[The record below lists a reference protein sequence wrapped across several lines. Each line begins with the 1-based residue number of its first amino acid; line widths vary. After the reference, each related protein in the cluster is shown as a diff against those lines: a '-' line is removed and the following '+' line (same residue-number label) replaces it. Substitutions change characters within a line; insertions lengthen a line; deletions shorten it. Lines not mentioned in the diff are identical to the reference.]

1 MGRSLPAGWGVPN
14 QQSREARFTGG
25 GPRTRKQGMRSLALL
40 PPLCLLSLTLAAC
53 SAGAPAPRAA
63 PTGAAPRAAPTGAAR
78 IAAECALLTQAGT
91 MMAAAGNPAHDG
103 LLEGCPGS
111 TARDTR
117 PLARQTASLRDG
129 GQAALPPG
137 VTQGSRGEAVFR
149 RMITRGVPVSL
160 ASQLTADPLFAEAA
174 R

>member
-1 MGRSLPAGWGVPN
+1 
-14 QQSREARFTGG
+14 
-25 GPRTRKQGMRSLALL
+25 MRSLALL

-63 PTGAAPRAAPTGAAR
+63 PTGAAR

-91 MMAAAGNPAHDG
+91 MMAAAGNAAHDG

-137 VTQGSRGEAVFR
+137 VARGSRGEAVFR

-160 ASQLTADPLFAEAA
+160 AIRLTADPLFAEAA

>member
-1 MGRSLPAGWGVPN
+1 
-14 QQSREARFTGG
+14 
-25 GPRTRKQGMRSLALL
+25 
-40 PPLCLLSLTLAAC
+40 
-53 SAGAPAPRAA
+53 
-63 PTGAAPRAAPTGAAR
+63 
-78 IAAECALLTQAGT
+78 
-91 MMAAAGNPAHDG
+91 MMAAAGSPAHDG

-117 PLARQTASLRDG
+117 PLARQTASLREG

-137 VTQGSRGEAVFR
+137 VAQGSRGEAVFR

-160 ASQLTADPLFAEAA
+160 AIRLTADPLFAEAA

>member
-1 MGRSLPAGWGVPN
+1 
-14 QQSREARFTGG
+14 
-25 GPRTRKQGMRSLALL
+25 
-40 PPLCLLSLTLAAC
+40 
-53 SAGAPAPRAA
+53 
-63 PTGAAPRAAPTGAAR
+63 
-78 IAAECALLTQAGT
+78 

-137 VTQGSRGEAVFR
+137 VIQGSRGEAVFR

>member
-1 MGRSLPAGWGVPN
+1 
-14 QQSREARFTGG
+14 
-25 GPRTRKQGMRSLALL
+25 MRSLALL

-53 SAGAPAPRAA
+53 SAGAP
-63 PTGAAPRAAPTGAAR
+63 APRAAPTGAAR

-129 GQAALPPG
+129 GQAVLPPG

-160 ASQLTADPLFAEAA
+160 ATQLTADPLFAEAA

>member
-1 MGRSLPAGWGVPN
+1 
-14 QQSREARFTGG
+14 
-25 GPRTRKQGMRSLALL
+25 MRSLALL

-53 SAGAPAPRAA
+53 SAGAP
-63 PTGAAPRAAPTGAAR
+63 APRAAPTGAAR

-129 GQAALPPG
+129 GQATLPPG

-160 ASQLTADPLFAEAA
+160 ATQLTADPLFAEAA

>member
-1 MGRSLPAGWGVPN
+1 
-14 QQSREARFTGG
+14 
-25 GPRTRKQGMRSLALL
+25 MRSLALL

-53 SAGAPAPRAA
+53 SAGAP
-63 PTGAAPRAAPTGAAR
+63 APRAAPTGAAR

>member
-53 SAGAPAPRAA
+53 SAGAP
-63 PTGAAPRAAPTGAAR
+63 APRAAPTGAAR

>member
-1 MGRSLPAGWGVPN
+1 
-14 QQSREARFTGG
+14 
-25 GPRTRKQGMRSLALL
+25 MRSFALL

-63 PTGAAPRAAPTGAAR
+63 PTAAAR

-129 GQAALPPG
+129 GQAVLPPG

-160 ASQLTADPLFAEAA
+160 ATQLTADPLFAEAA